1 MVAAIQAPDRSITAV
16 HRTFIRDDGR
26 GKAPVDRPRMML
38 GSVAG
43 GAVRLAHVGPKMVVA
58 EGLETALTV
67 MEATGLPTWAVLSAS
82 NFKGLVLPAL
92 PVAAEIV
99 IAADN
104 DKNRAGMDAAEKA
117 AELWASQGR
126 RVWIAQ
132 PPTPGTDF
140 NDMARDGLSA
150 REGFVA

>member
-1 MVAAIQAPDRSITAV
+1 
-16 HRTFIRDDGR
+16 
-26 GKAPVDRPRMML
+26 MML
-38 GSVAG
+38 GAIAG
-43 GAVRLAHVGPKMVVA
+43 GAVRLAYAGPKMIVA

-82 NFKGLVLPAL
+82 NFIGLALPAL
-92 PVAAEIV
+92 PVAAEVV

-104 DKNRAGMDAAEKA
+104 DKIKNGKRAGIEAAEKA

-140 NDMARDGLSA
+140 NNMACDGLSA
-150 REGFVA
+150 REGFAA

>member
-1 MVAAIQAPDRSITAV
+1 
-16 HRTFIRDDGR
+16 
-26 GKAPVDRPRMML
+26 MML
-38 GSVAG
+38 GNVAG
-43 GAVRLAHVGPKMVVA
+43 GAVRLAYVGPKMIIG
-58 EGLETALTV
+58 EGIETCLSAQ
-67 MEATGLPTWAVLSAS
+67 EATGLPAWAVLSAS
-82 NFKGLVLPAL
+82 NFKSLILPAL
-92 PVAAEIV
+92 PVAAEVV

-140 NDMARDGLSA
+140 NDMARDSA
-150 REGFVA
+150 REGFAV